1 MNTSTRERLIQASN
15 RLFADN
21 GYRGASVRD
30 ICNLAGANPGA
41 VSYHFGGKRQL
52 YRAVLRRAAESL
64 ADLGPDTSEE
74 NTDREP
80 ISVLD
85 APRRL
90 LDRMQ
95 TDDAATRLLLRDL
108 ADGGIVFSAT
118 DAEGEE
124 DSTFVEAAVVFD
136 KPPEY
141 VWKLLYRTEDQVNFL
156 EEVEAIKILK
166 KEELEDNLEFRLKI
180 LFMTFVY
187 RVIHHFDKEDLH
199 IHWGLDPSFD
209 NDLSDL
215 HGFWK
220 LHPYGEG
227 KTLARYGSRVSVKNV
242 PQWLES
248 LFKRRG
254 VEKSLVAVRKYVNS
268 GGVYRK

>member
-1 MNTSTRERLIQASN
+1 MNTPTRERLLQAST

-74 NTDREP
+74 NTHREP

-85 APRRL
+85 ALRRV

-108 ADGGIVFSAT
+108 ADGGTVAVESLAPPLRTAFEQLASALGHG
-118 DAEGEE
+118 DNPRASGEGRLLFLGLAAPLFLLTTAWPVVARVLEIE
-124 DSTFVEAAVVFD
+124 IEQREA
-136 KPPEY
+136 
-141 VWKLLYRTEDQVNFL
+141 LLTQMVQRTL
-156 EEVEAIKILK
+156 SA
-166 KEELEDNLEFRLKI
+166 
-180 LFMTFVY
+180 
-187 RVIHHFDKEDLH
+187 HG
-199 IHWGLDPSFD
+199 GLD
-209 NDLSDL
+209 
-215 HGFWK
+215 
-220 LHPYGEG
+220 
-227 KTLARYGSRVSVKNV
+227 
-242 PQWLES
+242 S
-248 LFKRRG
+248 L
-254 VEKSLVAVRKYVNS
+254 
-268 GGVYRK
+268 